1 MKRRSSLTIFIFS
14 FIVLL
19 SACSDTPS
27 FDVYK
32 GSTLK
37 IAVIGETPEIKE
49 DTIKFIEMS
58 FNELETT
65 KRSLDAVIVTE
76 ENLTEASKKQYANV
90 YLHSTIPFFFI
101 SANSVAPFYIE
112 ENTFNKD
119 WQWSPG
125 VNYAVGI
132 LPSKEEDAVNSVGYG
147 LYNDELKVEHVKDI
161 YSRIFTTISE
171 LESAGL

>member
-76 ENLTEASKKQYANV
+76 ENLTEASKNNMPMFTYIQPFHSF
-90 YLHSTIPFFFI
+90 YLS
-101 SANSVAPFYIE
+101 
-112 ENTFNKD
+112 
-119 WQWSPG
+119 Q
-125 VNYAVGI
+125 
-132 LPSKEEDAVNSVGYG
+132 
-147 LYNDELKVEHVKDI
+147 
-161 YSRIFTTISE
+161 
-171 LESAGL
+171 